1 MKTKPAKRP
10 RTFTEYT
17 YTNGLSEFMAHVCS
31 ETSEIFAI
39 YTYADTAERWSD
51 ENEDSVT
58 GKPLRPFVWHEGR
71 NPGFRHLKGR
81 AAIRR
86 FVAEFIESGEL
97 ICTER
102 ENEE

>member
-1 MKTKPAKRP
+1 MKTKPAKQS

-17 YTNGLSEFMAHVCS
+17 YTNGFSEFMVHVRS
-31 ETSEIFAI
+31 DTSEIFAI
-39 YTYADTAERWSD
+39 YTYADTAERWHG

-86 FVAEFIESGEL
+86 FVNEFIDSGEL

-102 ENEE
+102 DRGE